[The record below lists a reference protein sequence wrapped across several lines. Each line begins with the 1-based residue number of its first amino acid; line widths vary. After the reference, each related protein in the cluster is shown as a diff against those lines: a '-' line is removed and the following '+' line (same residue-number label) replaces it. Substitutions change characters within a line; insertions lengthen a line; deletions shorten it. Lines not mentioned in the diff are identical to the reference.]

1 MRIAIYDLDRTLT
14 RRATFTPFLM
24 FAAARIAPWRLLLA
38 PLWIGMMIAHKL
50 GFQDRTT
57 LKRRGMMLML
67 GRPDPERLA
76 AVAED
81 FAARR
86 ARQLHP
92 GAERALATDR
102 RDGCTIAIA
111 TAAFEFYARPIARHL
126 GVEHVV
132 ASGWRGEGPADPNC
146 YGAEKLRRVVAW
158 FADQGLERER
168 AHVRFVSDSFADA
181 PLLDWA
187 DEAWLVTS
195 SPRAARLARAR
206 GWRSVDFSR

>member
-14 RRATFTPFLM
+14 RRSTFTPFLM

-50 GFQDRTT
+50 GWQDRTT

-67 GRPDPERLA
+67 GRPDLERLA

-92 GAERALATDR
+92 GAERALAADR

-126 GVEHVV
+126 GVEHVI
-132 ASGWRGEGPADPNC
+132 ATGWRGEGPADPNC
-146 YGAEKLRRVVAW
+146 YGAEKLARVMAW
-158 FADQGLERER
+158 FGEQGLGREGAR
-168 AHVRFVSDSFADA
+168 VRFVSDSFSDA

-187 DEAWLVTS
+187 DEAWFVTS
-195 SPRAARLARAR
+195 SPRAAKRARAR
-206 GWRSVDFSR
+206 GWLAVDFSR